1 MMIRI
6 LWNAFLLAVIALVAA
21 WLSNNAGTVEIQWVG
36 YRIKTSV
43 GLLIG
48 AAALGYFVFHY

>member
-21 WLSNNAGTVEIQWVG
+21 WLSNNAGTVEFNG
-36 YRIKTSV
+36 SGTASKPPS
-43 GLLIG
+43 
-48 AAALGYFVFHY
+48 AC

>member
-21 WLSNNAGTVEIQWVG
+21 WLSNNAGTSG
-36 YRIKTSV
+36 TASKPPSV
-43 GLLIG
+43 C
-48 AAALGYFVFHY
+48 